1 MSYKVFFFS
10 FRTVICSFGGDFP
23 SQNGCDDWN
32 LNLKRATEVKPCE
45 LLRAFE
51 GLSLTLKTHWEQRTL
66 ESSSFGL
73 NSLTSP
79 ALIFDDPGTNLMLS
93 ERFFSRHVFY
103 LVAESIET
111 SQVLSHVD
119 RNQNI
124 LDILPNL
131 PSQQGFVVTSVM
143 LLFEVLFRGQHWI
156 DLCRGKCVE
165 FISNRVC
172 CCLLQVVQRTLK
184 INL

>member
-1 MSYKVFFFS
+1 
-10 FRTVICSFGGDFP
+10 
-23 SQNGCDDWN
+23 
-32 LNLKRATEVKPCE
+32 
-45 LLRAFE
+45 
-51 GLSLTLKTHWEQRTL
+51 
-66 ESSSFGL
+66 
-73 NSLTSP
+73 
-79 ALIFDDPGTNLMLS
+79 MLS